1 MVSEPWAEAV
11 MDRGAY
17 CRKIETYLC
26 RQNDGHLVRIVGPAF
41 DRVRGWA
48 EAGIPLQVVIAGI
61 DRKLDRAQPSIR
73 RQRPLRIEHC
83 EAEVLQVFEEWRR
96 AIGLGANTVS
106 TVSGRRAVQTS
117 RAARHSASLPK
128 HIDRVIGE
136 ATNRL
141 VLAELAIGLRA
152 ALEEVVSELEVLR
165 RVAGAVRGSA
175 RAELLDRLVEIDR
188 KLLSEAR
195 EAGSSIIQALEDE
208 AREELAPFRI
218 RLDQKSYLTAFEACI
233 DRLVRV
239 RLKLPIVRFNE

>member
-1 MVSEPWAEAV
+1 

-17 CRKIETYLC
+17 CREIETYLC

-41 DRVRGWA
+41 ERVRGWA
-48 EAGIPLQVVIAGI
+48 EAGIPLKVVIAGI
-61 DRKLDRAQPSIR
+61 DRKLDRVQPSIR

-83 EAEVLQVFEEWRR
+83 EAEVLQIFDEWRR
-96 AIGLGANTVS
+96 AIGLGENSGCV
-106 TVSGRRAVQTS
+106 VSGS
-117 RAARHSASLPK
+117 SAAQAGRPTHHSASLPK

-141 VLAELAIGLRA
+141 VLAELGAGVHA

-165 RVAGAVRGSA
+165 RVAGVVRGSA
-175 RAELLDRLVEIDR
+175 RAELLDRLVAIDR

-195 EAGSSIIQALEDE
+195 DAGSSIIPALEDE

-218 RLDQKSYLTAFEACI
+218 RLDQKSYLAAFEACI

-239 RLKLPIVRFNE
+239 RLKLPTVRFND